1 MLDLDSGSS
10 HLNFYAKMNEVNEKK
25 IVRFHELCM
34 LLIKYDLHPYPD
46 QPLFYQQKFIELLN
60 VNFLNKILHYEA
72 LEKTKQRFVDCLRE
86 QFKAMQTYGRLNVFR
101 SDYSDLVRRFGGL
114 EGFGV
119 IMDTIFDSLIT
130 DTGRGTNSLL
140 KLCRNQVRINM
151 QGMSDRQIESLK
163 LPRQIKAI
171 LF

>member
-1 MLDLDSGSS
+1 
-10 HLNFYAKMNEVNEKK
+10 
-25 IVRFHELCM
+25 
-34 LLIKYDLHPYPD
+34 
-46 QPLFYQQKFIELLN
+46 
-60 VNFLNKILHYEA
+60 
-72 LEKTKQRFVDCLRE
+72 
-86 QFKAMQTYGRLNVFR
+86 MQAYGRLNVFR

-119 IMDTIFDSLIT
+119 IMETIFDGLIT

-140 KLCRNQVRINM
+140 KLCRNHVRINM